1 MSGSWTPFQPK
12 IAPVYIYIY
21 IYMYSSKPKNQT
33 QHEMDSKICQNIKP
47 PTTHIPFLVHTTK
60 HLGKMRR

>member
-1 MSGSWTPFQPK
+1 
-12 IAPVYIYIY
+12 
-21 IYMYSSKPKNQT
+21 MYRSKPKNQT